1 MGFSILLRLL
11 PTRAK
16 QWILMAMAL
25 LMLVVPPVR
34 YWVVD
39 RQVSYMEKRLDRL
52 MERIEDAPINGSPM
66 SE

>member
-11 PTRAK
+11 PRRAK
-16 QWILMAMAL
+16 QWILVAIAL
-25 LMLVVPPVR
+25 LMIVVPPVR

>member
-1 MGFSILLRLL
+1 
-11 PTRAK
+11 
-16 QWILMAMAL
+16 MAMAL

>member
-11 PTRAK
+11 PTRATL
-16 QWILMAMAL
+16 WILVAIAL

-39 RQVSYMEKRLDRL
+39 RQLSRIESRL
-52 MERIEDAPINGSPM
+52 ERVGQFMEDAPIYESPV